1 MSSTFKYDH
10 NRLFD
15 NLESALKNDL
25 ASVAVEA
32 NGGKSIL
39 FVYPPMEDDEYIEEG
54 KRRLPAD
61 QYTFIDIRQ
70 ALSDYTDEIGQETFE
85 AMYEEFGKEVYRSE
99 NNSEDTFCEYLM
111 ERIVKVFDE
120 GKSPVIVHTGSLYD
134 LDISNIHMMEDKR
147 VLSARRQLIVFYPAT
162 VEGEKIMFLGKVPA
176 SRYRCIVIK

>member
-70 ALSDYTDEIGQETFE
+70 ALSDYTDEIGQETLKTPF
-85 AMYEEFGKEVYRSE
+85 
-99 NNSEDTFCEYLM
+99 
-111 ERIVKVFDE
+111 
-120 GKSPVIVHTGSLYD
+120 
-134 LDISNIHMMEDKR
+134 
-147 VLSARRQLIVFYPAT
+147 LSI
-162 VEGEKIMFLGKVPA
+162 
-176 SRYRCIVIK
+176 

>member
-39 FVYPPMEDDEYIEEG
+39 FVYPPMEDDEYIDEG
-54 KRRLPAD
+54 KRRLPSD
-61 QYTFIDIRQ
+61 QYTFVDIRQ
-70 ALSDYTDEIGQETFE
+70 ALSDYMDEIGQDTFE

-99 NNSEDTFCEYLM
+99 NNSDDTFFEYLM
-111 ERIVKVFDE
+111 GQIVKVFDE
-120 GKSPVIVHTGSLYD
+120 GKSPVIVHTGTLYD
-134 LDISNIHMMEDKR
+134 LDISNIHIMEDKR
-147 VLSARRQLIVFYPAT
+147 VLGARRQLIVFYPPLSK
-162 VEGEKIMFLGKVPA
+162 ERKLCF
-176 SRYRCIVIK
+176 

>member
-15 NLESALKNDL
+15 NLESALKSDL

-39 FVYPPMEDDEYIEEG
+39 FVYPPMEDDQYIEEG
-54 KRRLPAD
+54 MKRLPSD
-61 QYTFIDIRQ
+61 QYTFVDIRQ
-70 ALSDYTDEIGQETFE
+70 TLSDYIKELGQDVFET
-85 AMYEEFGKEVYRSE
+85 MYAEFGKEVYRSE
-99 NNSEDTFCEYLM
+99 NDSDDTFFEYLM
-111 ERIVKVFDE
+111 GRIEKVFDE
-120 GKSPVIVHTGSLYD
+120 GKSPVIVHTGTLFD
-134 LDISNIHMMEDKR
+134 LDISNIHIMEDKR
-147 VLSARRQLIVFYPAT
+147 VLKARHQLIVFYPAT

>member
-15 NLESALKNDL
+15 NLENALKNDL
-25 ASVAVEA
+25 ATVAVEA

-54 KRRLPAD
+54 RRRLPSD
-61 QYTFIDIRQ
+61 RYTFIDIRL
-70 ALSDYTDEIGQETFE
+70 ALSEYIDEIGQENFE

-99 NNSEDTFCEYLM
+99 NNSDDTFFEFLM
-111 ERIVKVFDE
+111 NRIVEVFED
-120 GKSPVIVHTGSLYD
+120 GKTPVIVHTGALFD
-134 LDISNIHMMEDKR
+134 LDINNIHIMEDPR
-147 VLSARRQLIVFYPAT
+147 VLKAQRQLIVFYPAT

>member
-70 ALSDYTDEIGQETFE
+70 ALSDYTDEIGQDTFE

-99 NNSEDTFCEYLM
+99 NNSEDTFFEYLM

-120 GKSPVIVHTGSLYD
+120 GK
-134 LDISNIHMMEDKR
+134 
-147 VLSARRQLIVFYPAT
+147 
-162 VEGEKIMFLGKVPA
+162 
-176 SRYRCIVIK
+176 